1 LHEVPSGQSAEL
13 VQAVVLHNP
22 FLVMGPPGR
31 PPPGHSQQWPMGA
44 QSASALQVALPNIS
58 VVHRSWVLQII

>member
-1 LHEVPSGQSAEL
+1 

-22 FLVMGPPGR
+22 LLVMGPPVR

-44 QSASALQVALPNIS
+44 QSASALQVAVPNIS
-58 VVHRSWVLQII
+58 VVHRSYVLQII